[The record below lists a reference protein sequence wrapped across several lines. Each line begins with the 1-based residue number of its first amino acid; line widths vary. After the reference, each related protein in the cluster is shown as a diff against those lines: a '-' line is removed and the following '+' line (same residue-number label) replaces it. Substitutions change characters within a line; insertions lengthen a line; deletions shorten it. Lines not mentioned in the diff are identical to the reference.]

1 MRLFILPHNKSE
13 LTFLNALCLNLSLP
27 PSTEWTAQHFDCIVS
42 ELVQLPQ
49 SAPVEQPIVNSPAFE
64 TELKKI
70 GAIIIFYRFN
80 QDLIKKIVGHY
91 KKNGKWPIFA
101 VITRTSLEMSLKC
114 LIDHLLFDRNEEN
127 EIRQK
132 QR

>member
-1 MRLFILPHNKSE
+1 MKLFILPYNESE
-13 LTFLNALCLNLSLP
+13 LSFLNALCLNLSLP
-27 PSTEWTAQHFDCIVS
+27 LSTEWTAQHLNCPIN

-49 SAPVEQPIVNSPAFE
+49 KKPVEKLTSNLSTFE
-64 TELKKI
+64 TELKKV

-80 QDLIKKIVGHY
+80 QDLIKKIIGHY
-91 KKNGKWPIFA
+91 KTNSKWPIFA
-101 VITRTSLEMSLKC
+101 VVTPASLEMPLKC

-132 QR
+132 RI